1 MAELRSATRPRANS
15 EACLLQG
22 RIEERLFDCVAR
34 LEALLI
40 GAPEPSE
47 LRPVLERLDPGAGG
61 TFTWLDPRNA
71 SLAVLPGSASLPV
84 RVLLEMR
91 ERGELAVLVT
101 SREGMT
107 RGAPLSHGVLE
118 QVLVQLQ
125 NLLPQ
130 ATLQYRSDRDGPVEQ
145 PAGVR

>member
-1 MAELRSATRPRANS
+1 M
-15 EACLLQG
+15 
-22 RIEERLFDCVAR
+22 AR
-34 LEALLI
+34 LEALLN

-47 LRPVLERLDPGAGG
+47 LRPLLEQLDPGAGG

-71 SLAVLPGSASLPV
+71 SLALLPGGASLPV
-84 RVLLEMR
+84 RVLLEIR

-107 RGAPLSHGVLE
+107 RGAPFSHGVLE
-118 QVLVQLQ
+118 QVLMQLLQ
-125 NLLPQ
+125 LLPQ

-145 PAGVR
+145 PSGVP